1 MQHISDD
8 TFGIQIS
15 VVGQASNLTE
25 QVRAYA
31 EYRLFSRIS
40 PWGRWITSVELAVQ
54 AADDSPEVTCDVV
67 LMSGE
72 CTVRV
77 RARRR
82 HPVAAID
89 AAVDEMARRI
99 STARPGGLAA
109 ATTPEAMTEDRE
121 TV

>member
-8 TFGIQIS
+8 AFGIQIS

-72 CTVRV
+72 RTVRA

-99 STARPGGLAA
+99 STARPVGLAA
-109 ATTPEAMTEDRE
+109 ATPSGPMTEDRG
-121 TV
+121 TA